1 MEDAGSGTS
10 DFSTWYESEHPRVL
24 GVLCALSGELD
35 VAREATD
42 EAFVRAFAR
51 WGRVRK
57 MASPGG
63 WTYRV
68 ALNELRRSLRRR
80 AREREVS
87 TERPPLVPTTDSDLW
102 DLVRRL
108 PERQRLA
115 VVLRYVADLPEQSI
129 ADVMGITRSTA
140 ASTLTQARD
149 RLGQWMRAAD
159 QNLDEEVDHA

>member
-1 MEDAGSGTS
+1 VLVDDV
-10 DFSTWYESEHPRVL
+10 DFSAWYESEHPRVL

-42 EAFVRAFAR
+42 EAFVRAFVR
-51 WGRVRK
+51 WGRVRR
-57 MASPGG
+57 MESPGG

-80 AREREVS
+80 ARERSVS
-87 TERPPLVPTTDSDLW
+87 SDAPRLVPATDADLW

-115 VVLRYVADLPEQSI
+115 VVLRYVADLPEQAI
-129 ADVMGITRSTA
+129 ADVMRIKRSTA

-149 RLGQWMRAAD
+149 RLGVWMREAEHD
-159 QNLDEEVDHA
+159 EDEEVDHA

>member
-1 MEDAGSGTS
+1 MDEA
-10 DFSTWYESEHPRVL
+10 DFSAWYETEHPRVL
-24 GVLCALSGELD
+24 GVLCALSGQLD

-57 MASPGG
+57 MSSPGG

-68 ALNELRRSLRRR
+68 ALNELRRSLRHR
-80 AREREVS
+80 ARARSGPVD
-87 TERPPLVPTTDSDLW
+87 RPAAVPATDPDLW

-115 VVLRYVADLPEQSI
+115 VVLRYVADLPERAI
-129 ADVMGITRSTA
+129 ADVMGVTRSTV

-149 RLGQWMRAAD
+149 RLGEWMRAAERAE
-159 QNLDEEVDHA
+159 DEEVDHA

>member
-1 MEDAGSGTS
+1 MDDV
-10 DFSTWYESEHPRVL
+10 DFASWYSAEHPRVL

-35 VAREATD
+35 AAREATD

-51 WGRVRK
+51 WSRVRK

-80 AREREVS
+80 AREGSVS
-87 TERPPLVPTTDSDLW
+87 SDRPASVPATDPDLW

-115 VVLRYVADLPEQSI
+115 VVLRYIADLPEQAI
-129 ADVMGITRSTA
+129 AEVMGVTRSTA
-140 ASTLTQARD
+140 ASTLTQARQ
-149 RLGQWMRAAD
+149 RLGEWMQDAQRD
-159 QNLDEEVDHA
+159 HDSEVDHA

>member
-1 MEDAGSGTS
+1 MDDV
-10 DFSTWYESEHPRVL
+10 DFSAWYESEHPRVL

-57 MASPGG
+57 MESPGG

-80 AREREVS
+80 GRERSVS
-87 TERPPLVPTTDSDLW
+87 SDAPRLVPVTDADLW

-115 VVLRYVADLPEQSI
+115 VVLRYVADLPEQTI
-129 ADVMGITRSTA
+129 ADVMGITRSTV

-149 RLGQWMRAAD
+149 RLGVWVREAEHD
-159 QNLDEEVDHA
+159 EDEEVDHA

>member
-1 MEDAGSGTS
+1 MPMDDVDFTS
-10 DFSTWYESEHPRVL
+10 WYESEHPRVL

-35 VAREATD
+35 AAREATD

-57 MASPGG
+57 MESPGG
-63 WTYRV
+63 WTHRV

-80 AREREVS
+80 GREQTAVDGRPSVVPS
-87 TERPPLVPTTDSDLW
+87 TDPDLW

-115 VVLRYVADLPEQSI
+115 VVLRYVADLPEQAI

-149 RLGQWMRAAD
+149 RLGDWMREAEHD
-159 QNLDEEVDHA
+159 QDEEVGHA

>member
-1 MEDAGSGTS
+1 MDDVDFTS
-10 DFSTWYESEHPRVL
+10 WYASEHPRVL

-51 WGRVRK
+51 WSRVRK

-80 AREREVS
+80 ARDQA
-87 TERPPLVPTTDSDLW
+87 TATDRPSVVPATDPDLW

-115 VVLRYVADLPEQSI
+115 VVLRYVADLPEQAI
-129 ADVMGITRSTA
+129 ADVMGVTRSTA
-140 ASTLTQARD
+140 ASTLTQARQ
-149 RLGQWMRAAD
+149 RLGEWMHDAEH
-159 QNLDEEVDHA
+159 DEEVDHA

>member
-1 MEDAGSGTS
+1 MEPT
-10 DFSTWYESEHPRVL
+10 DFSTWYESEHPKVL

-42 EAFVRAFAR
+42 EAFVRAYAR
-51 WGRVRK
+51 WSRVRR

-68 ALNELRRSLRRR
+68 ALNELRRALRKR
-80 AREREVS
+80 ARERSVVATGAS
-87 TERPPLVPTTDSDLW
+87 SVPATDPELW

-108 PERQRLA
+108 PQRQRTA
-115 VVLRYVADLPEQSI
+115 IVLRYVADLPEQAI

-149 RLGQWMRAAD
+149 RLGEWMRAAEAAAAPD
-159 QNLDEEVDHA
+159 TEVDRA

>member
-1 MEDAGSGTS
+1 MEDV
-10 DFSTWYESEHPRVL
+10 DFTAWYESEHPRVL

-68 ALNELRRSLRRR
+68 ALNELRRSLRHR
-80 AREREVS
+80 ARERS
-87 TERPPLVPTTDSDLW
+87 TPNEPAKVVPTTDPDLW

-115 VVLRYVADLPEQSI
+115 VVLRYIADLPEQAI

-149 RLGQWMRAAD
+149 RLGEWMEAAE
-159 QNLDEEVDHA
+159 QEVDHA

>member
-1 MEDAGSGTS
+1 MDDV
-10 DFSTWYESEHPRVL
+10 DFSAWYESEHPRVL
-24 GVLCALSGELD
+24 GVLSALSGELD

-42 EAFVRAFAR
+42 EAFVRAFVR
-51 WGRVRK
+51 WGRVRR
-57 MASPGG
+57 MDSPGG

-80 AREREVS
+80 ARERSVS
-87 TERPPLVPTTDSDLW
+87 SDAPRLVPATDADLW

-115 VVLRYVADLPEQSI
+115 VVLRYVADLPEQAI
-129 ADVMGITRSTA
+129 ADVMRITRSTA

-149 RLGQWMRAAD
+149 RLGAWMREAED
-159 QNLDEEVDHA
+159 DEDEEVDHA